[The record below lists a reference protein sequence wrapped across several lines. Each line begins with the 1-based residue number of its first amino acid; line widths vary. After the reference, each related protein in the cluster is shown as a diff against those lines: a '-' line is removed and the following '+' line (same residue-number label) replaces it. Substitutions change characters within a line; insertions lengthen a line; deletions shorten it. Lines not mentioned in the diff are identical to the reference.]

1 MEYGLSFVVYTTHII
16 LKSYSKYYCST
27 FIFDPLACFGFF
39 HDFYIYQNF
48 CFSWT
53 LAITLVPLS
62 WLLLVFSEKK
72 EFFWDDEVD
81 GGINKDFNN
90 VGKSMC
96 LPEEEGV
103 SRVK

>member
-1 MEYGLSFVVYTTHII
+1 
-16 LKSYSKYYCST
+16 
-27 FIFDPLACFGFF
+27 
-39 HDFYIYQNF
+39 
-48 CFSWT
+48 
-53 LAITLVPLS
+53 VPLS